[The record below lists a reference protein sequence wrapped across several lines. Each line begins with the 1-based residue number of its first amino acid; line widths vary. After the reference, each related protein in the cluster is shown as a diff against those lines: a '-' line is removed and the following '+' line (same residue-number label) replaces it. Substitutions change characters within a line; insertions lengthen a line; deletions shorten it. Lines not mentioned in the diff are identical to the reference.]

1 MKSDKEIIL
10 GLVGDIHNLLGVNDE
25 KNDTLL
31 LDTSRVKAALDF
43 AKSEIQKSRIDK
55 K

>member
-10 GLVGDIHNLLGVNDE
+10 GLVEEINELLGLNDE
-25 KNDTLL
+25 NSDTLL
-31 LDTSRVKAALDF
+31 LDTPRVKAALDF

>member
-10 GLVGDIHNLLGVNDE
+10 GLVKEIHDLLETNDE
-25 KNDTLL
+25 NYDTLL

-43 AKSEIQKSRIDK
+43 AKSEIQKSKIKD
-55 K
+55 